1 MKKYEWLREDA
12 LKQVITEEDCLRL
25 RGNSVAWRRSGV
37 YLARCV
43 LEKIIT
49 EDDAVSLR
57 NFRDSWLHT
66 RDYVL
71 LPNCVFEGSYL
82 CERVIIDSGYE
93 NPEDYNV
100 SYKAKKFIE
109 SRRSRLWRN
118 LARLA
123 AMLTMRG
130 MRKNPRFR
138 DVAPMVA
145 RLIWAS
151 RGVYTQK
158 CADAYYLDL
167 IK

>member
-25 RGNSVAWRRSGV
+25 RGNSVAWRHLGV
-37 YLARCV
+37 YLDYCV
-43 LEKIIT
+43 LDKVIT

-57 NFRDSWLHT
+57 IFRDSWLRT
-66 RDYVL
+66 QGYAL
-71 LPNCVFEGSYL
+71 LPSCTLKGSHL

-93 NPEDYNV
+93 NPENYTV

-109 SRRSRLWRN
+109 SRR

-130 MRKNPRFR
+130 MRKTPRFR
-138 DVAPMVA
+138 DVASMVA

-151 RGVYTQK
+151 RGVYTQQ